1 MRVLATGPAIED
13 LGSSNGT
20 FVNEQRAQ
28 GVRPIAAGD
37 AIRFGTTVW
46 RLVEA
51 GVAAPVGAPRGDVP
65 PPPERPPSAVRR
77 TLGPPPPGEAVSFPP
92 MPSTPR
98 RGSAA
103 TRVEATIVCF
113 TIVAATAI
121 ALVLYFALYEP

>member
-1 MRVLATGPAIED
+1 VHVLPTGPAIED

-20 FVNEQRAQ
+20 FVNEQRVR
-28 GVRPIAAGD
+28 GTRPIAAGD
-37 AIRFGTTVW
+37 AVLLGTTVW

-51 GVAAPVGAPRGDVP
+51 DVGAVGAPRGDVP

-77 TLGPPPPGEAVSFPP
+77 TLGPPPPGEAVSLPP
-92 MPSTPR
+92 MPTTRR

-113 TIVAATAI
+113 TIVAATAL